1 MLTHRGT
8 LLVCDEGTLH
18 AASAISNPR
27 IVMHRIPRI
36 DVWLWVC
43 IAAGIL
49 AMRLYPTFTPE
60 LNHDSFQYLSA
71 ADNVLAGKVGY
82 TSLIHYD
89 VERSFGVIPAP
100 MLTFPVGYPLAIAL
114 VSLAGVSTKTAALIL
129 SVASTLAC
137 IALIAW
143 MGVQL
148 GLTRGLR
155 NVVVACFVFNGIV
168 SEFGSAALS
177 EAPFMFLVLLGVAA
191 LVAARSRGDGNGV
204 GLGYWLAAGLA
215 FGTAYFV
222 RYAGLFFIVGLVLLL
237 GRHLMARQQV
247 LLRGHAT
254 AFAVACLF
262 VAVNVARNIL
272 LVGNWHGRDDM
283 TVSNPLLPVLA
294 QTGRAMNALFLG
306 AGTGPTAPGGTF
318 VPKAIFS
325 ALLVAGIASLAWSRW
340 RHRPASGG
348 QPQPVATAGGDLL
361 LLSVSYAACMLYA
374 GLTSEIS
381 YGTARNFVPLIP
393 LILLLFGLALRILL
407 ANQELRTAGRRLS
420 IAALALSLC
429 LYVYLNL
436 LVIRRP
442 LVDQVTAV
450 AARFDSQT
458 GGTTSRAAILS
469 SVGPH
474 GVILANNGQ
483 AVGHVLGRPT
493 ISMVGPTFSRVVWD
507 EQTVRATAQ
516 RFHVA
521 AIVISVP
528 TPEQADDEDDIPS
541 SFVRRLAQGTAP
553 AWLKLEHRSGSV
565 LTYVP
570 VSAKP

>member
-1 MLTHRGT
+1 
-8 LLVCDEGTLH
+8 
-18 AASAISNPR
+18 
-27 IVMHRIPRI
+27 MHRFPRI

-43 IAAGIL
+43 IAAGVL
-49 AMRLYPTFTPE
+49 AMRLYPAFTPE

-71 ADNVLAGKVGY
+71 ADNVLAGRIGY

-100 MLTFPVGYPLAIAL
+100 MLTFPTGYPLAIAF

-143 MGVQL
+143 MGARL

-177 EAPFMFLVLLGVAA
+177 EAPFMFLVVLGAAA
-191 LVAARSRGDGNGV
+191 LVAARSRANGV

-215 FGTAYFV
+215 FGAAYFV
-222 RYAGLFFIVGLVLLL
+222 RYAGLFFIVGLVLLF
-237 GRHLMARQQV
+237 GRHLIARRRRLAQ
-247 LLRGHAT
+247 GT
-254 AFAVACLF
+254 AIALAVACLF
-262 VAVNVARNIL
+262 VAVGIARNLL
-272 LVGNWHGRDDM
+272 LVGNWRGRDDM
-283 TVSNPLLPVLA
+283 TVSNPVLPVLA

-318 VPKAIFS
+318 VPKAVFS
-325 ALLVAGIASLAWSRW
+325 ALLVAGIASLAWNRW
-340 RHRPASGG
+340 RHRPVSRE
-348 QPQPVATAGGDLL
+348 QPEPVTTAGADLL
-361 LLSVSYAACMLYA
+361 LLSISYAACMLYA

-381 YGTARNFVPLIP
+381 FGTARNFVPLIP
-393 LILLLFGLALRILL
+393 LILLLFGLVLRLL
-407 ANQELRTAGRRLS
+407 LPSTAQATAGPRLAT
-420 IAALALSLC
+420 AALALSLC

-436 LVIRRP
+436 LVIRQP
-442 LVDQVTAV
+442 LVDQVAAV
-450 AARFDSQT
+450 AARFDAAA
-458 GGTTSRAAILS
+458 GGITPRAAVLGR
-469 SVGPH
+469 VGPH
-474 GVILANNGQ
+474 GVVLANNGQ

-493 ISMVGPTFSRVVWD
+493 LSMVGPTFSRVVWD
-507 EQTVRATAQ
+507 EQTVRATVQ

-528 TPEQADDEDDIPS
+528 PSERTDDEDDIPS
-541 SFVRRLAQGTAP
+541 SFVRQLARGTAP
-553 AWLKLEHRSGSV
+553 AWLKLEHRSDSV

-570 VSAKP
+570 VSATP